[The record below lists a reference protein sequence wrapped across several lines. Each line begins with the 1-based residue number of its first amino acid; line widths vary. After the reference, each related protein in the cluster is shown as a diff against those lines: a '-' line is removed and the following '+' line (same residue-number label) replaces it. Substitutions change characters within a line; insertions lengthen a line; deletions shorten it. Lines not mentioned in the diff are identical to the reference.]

1 MIINKPYLFI
11 EINDENFIFLIAMYN
26 ENLEFEILDSIVT
39 KAEGI
44 KNGKVTDVE
53 ASSKI
58 LKKNLDIIEDKIK
71 FIFKNVIV
79 INSQE
84 NFECINVSGFKKLNG
99 SQVSNED
106 IFYLLNNL
114 KKIILENN
122 NQKTL
127 IHLFNSNFI
136 LDKTVLSNLPIG
148 LFGEFYN
155 HHLTFFLLPK
165 SEVKNIKLILNNCG
179 LNIERIILKSFAEGV
194 EIIKKKKTQDILI
207 TININ
212 KVKSNISIF
221 DKLSFIYSENF
232 NFGTDM
238 ILKDISKLCSLDIDT
253 VKKIFADNRFD
264 NYHEK
269 NADEHLN
276 KKYFKDSTFR
286 KISVEHLKNI
296 ITARANELIEII
308 YKKNINLKHLNKSK
322 QNIYVTFQD
331 ATIYESIK
339 NTIRD
344 IFDKNNKTVIMK
356 VTQGEQL
363 KSCLASVE
371 LIAKGWEKEA
381 IPIIQSK
388 KSTIS
393 RIFSF
398 LFK

>member
-114 KKIILENN
+114 KKVILENN

-194 EIIKKKKTQDILI
+194 EIIKKKKKQDILI
-207 TININ
+207 KININ

-221 DKLSFIYSENF
+221 
-232 NFGTDM
+232 
-238 ILKDISKLCSLDIDT
+238 
-253 VKKIFADNRFD
+253 
-264 NYHEK
+264 
-269 NADEHLN
+269 
-276 KKYFKDSTFR
+276 
-286 KISVEHLKNI
+286 
-296 ITARANELIEII
+296 
-308 YKKNINLKHLNKSK
+308 
-322 QNIYVTFQD
+322 
-331 ATIYESIK
+331 
-339 NTIRD
+339 
-344 IFDKNNKTVIMK
+344 
-356 VTQGEQL
+356 
-363 KSCLASVE
+363 
-371 LIAKGWEKEA
+371 
-381 IPIIQSK
+381 
-388 KSTIS
+388 
-393 RIFSF
+393 
-398 LFK
+398 